1 MSIHSSLKSSK
12 SGGGNRNVWTRVERL
27 AALKKAGRWQDG
39 QRVEGLPKVRTAFKS
54 KGVKKKKEEAPADA
68 KPAAAKPAA
77 PKK

>member
-39 QRVEGLPKVRTAFKS
+39 QRVEGLPKVRTSFKA
-54 KGVKKKKEEAPADA
+54 KGVKKKKDDAADA
-68 KPAAAKPAA
+68 KPAAGKAAA

>member
-39 QRVEGLPKVRTAFKS
+39 QRVVGLPKVRTAFKAKS
-54 KGVKKKKEEAPADA
+54 AKKKKDETAADA
-68 KPAAAKPAA
+68 KPAAAKAAA